1 VEHGSRPLIFLLFLG
16 GFFLTRALKEIVE
29 KAIEE
34 YNKYRAPEASAS
46 LVSIDGEEGAVLF
59 EGELLLHMR
68 LLRLYR

>member
-1 VEHGSRPLIFLLFLG
+1 
-16 GFFLTRALKEIVE
+16 LTRVLKEIVE

-34 YNKYRAPEASAS
+34 YNKHRAPEASAS